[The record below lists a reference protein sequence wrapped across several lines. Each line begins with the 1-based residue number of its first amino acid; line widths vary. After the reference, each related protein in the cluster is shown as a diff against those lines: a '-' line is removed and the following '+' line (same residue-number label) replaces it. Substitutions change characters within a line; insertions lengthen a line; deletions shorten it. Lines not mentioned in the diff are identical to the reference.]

1 MLTRSTYA
9 PTNNERLAEW
19 YAKAALA
26 GLLQGNT
33 MFNFKRR
40 K

>member
-26 GLLQGNT
+26 GLLQGT
-33 MFNFKRR
+33 AMFKFKRR

>member
-1 MLTRSTYA
+1 VLTRSTYA

-26 GLLQGNT
+26 GLLQGNA
-33 MFNFKRR
+33 MFDFKWR

>member
-9 PTNNERLAEW
+9 PTNNERLAAW

-33 MFNFKRR
+33 MFKFKWR